1 LTDADNVMIAGA
13 ACELHPRA
21 LLKAVETEA
30 VKGALREAT
39 DRAGDLGVEG
49 VPAVVVDGEVFW
61 GDDRLEEAVEAA
73 GRAG

>member
-1 LTDADNVMIAGA
+1 V
-13 ACELHPRA
+13 
-21 LLKAVETEA
+21 
-30 VKGALREAT
+30 VKDALREAT

-73 GRAG
+73 AR